1 MNLRSI
7 ALLLFATP
15 VLALATAAAVRA
27 QSAPQAEDRPGAR
40 VDAER
45 VRLFLDRET
54 AGLGGRVEVTVGELD
69 PRLQLAPCA
78 RVDLFLPQGSRLWG
92 RSAIGA
98 RCVEGATWQVWLPV
112 TVRIFAPALVAA
124 RPVATGEPFG
134 EADVRVE
141 EIDLTR
147 EPAGVLADPALLRS
161 VVAARP
167 VQPGTPL
174 RADHVR
180 RKPVVAAGD
189 PVRLLY
195 RGEQF
200 QVTSEARALAAAAEG
215 QPVRVQTDSGRV
227 VTGVAQADRT
237 VEIR

>member
-1 MNLRSI
+1 MHLRRL
-7 ALLLFATP
+7 ALCTLVLA
-15 VLALATAAAVRA
+15 VLALATSALA
-27 QSAPQAEDRPGAR
+27 QPAPQSDDRSATRLDP
-40 VDAER
+40 ER
-45 VRLFLDRET
+45 LRLFLDRET
-54 AGLGGRVEVTVGELD
+54 AGLGGRVDITHGELD
-69 PRLQLAPCA
+69 PRLQLAPCT
-78 RVDLFLPQGSRLWG
+78 RVELFLPQGSRLWG
-92 RSAIGA
+92 RGAIGA

-112 TVRIFAPALVAA
+112 TVRVFAPALVAV
-124 RPVATGEPFG
+124 RPVATGEPFAD
-134 EADVRVE
+134 ADVRVE

-167 VQPGTPL
+167 IQPGTPL

-189 PVRLLY
+189 PVRLVY
-195 RGEQF
+195 RGEHF

-215 QPVRVQTDSGRV
+215 QSVRVQTDSGRV
-227 VTGVAQADRT
+227 VTGIAQPDRT